1 MNNVAG
7 GHMSC
12 LRGSFKVPKSTD
24 YQKKS
29 GKVFDK
35 RDANPC
41 NEGNAQARKCKRI
54 MGSNLG
60 ADNGVFL
67 LKYLLRCA
75 GISWIKI
82 CSLSKC
88 ELHKFFVWQMSKNC
102 LALL

>member
-41 NEGNAQARKCKRI
+41 NEGNAQARKCKSEDHGFKSR
-54 MGSNLG
+54 SRQRSFSLE
-60 ADNGVFL
+60 
-67 LKYLLRCA
+67 
-75 GISWIKI
+75 ISIEVCWNI
-82 CSLSKC
+82 
-88 ELHKFFVWQMSKNC
+88 LH
-102 LALL
+102 